1 MSFNHQNNA
10 LEFILK
16 CPKLISNN
24 LVFSEQPLHIGNR
37 ISILPQQQETTFLH
51 NELNNH
57 LSKLLYLNEKKEIME

>member
-24 LVFSEQPLHIGNR
+24 LVLSEQPLHIRNR
-37 ISILPQQQETTFLH
+37 IGILPQQQTTFLH

-57 LSKLLYLNEKKEIME
+57 ISKLLY